1 MGYEF
6 FTLMMLLCF
15 FISIFASTSLKSTY
29 KKYMKIQNSS
39 HFSGAQVAASILRQF
54 GINDVRV
61 EETSGELSD
70 HYDPRHKVVRLSTE
84 NYHGTSIA
92 AVSVAAHECGHAI
105 QHATEYVPVVIRSK
119 MVPVVN
125 FANKMSYGLFA
136 VSLFID
142 NYQAVLKLAFLIFFV
157 TFLFQVVT
165 LPVEFDASKRALK
178 ILNSSNVLQEHEM
191 KGSKKVLKAAAFT
204 YVAGVLY
211 YLMQVLRIL
220 SVLNRRDS

>member
-1 MGYEF
+1 MNYEF
-6 FTLMMLLCF
+6 FTLMMIVCF

-70 HYDPRHKVVRLSTE
+70 HYDPRYKVVRLSTE

-105 QHATEYVPVVIRSK
+105 QHATEYVPVVVRSK

-136 VSLFID
+136 LSLFIK
-142 NYQAVLKLAFLIFFV
+142 NYETVLKIAFLIFFV
-157 TFLFQVVT
+157 TFLFQMVT

-211 YLMQVLRIL
+211 SLMQVLRIL
-220 SVLNRRDS
+220 SVLNRRNS

>member
-1 MGYEF
+1 MNYEF
-6 FTLMMLLCF
+6 FTLMMIVCF

-70 HYDPRHKVVRLSTE
+70 HYDPRYKVVRLSTE

-105 QHATEYVPVVIRSK
+105 QHATEYVPIVVRSK

-136 VSLFID
+136 LSLFIN
-142 NYQAVLKLAFLIFFV
+142 NYETVLKIAFLIFFV
-157 TFLFQVVT
+157 TFLFQMVT

-211 YLMQVLRIL
+211 SLMQVLRIL
-220 SVLNRRDS
+220 SVLNRRNS

>member
-6 FTLMMLLCF
+6 FTLMMILCF

-105 QHATEYVPVVIRSK
+105 QHATEYVPVVLRSK

-125 FANKMSYGLFA
+125 FANKVSYGLFA
-136 VSLFID
+136 LSLFID
-142 NYQAVLKLAFLIFFV
+142 NYETVLKIAFLVFFV

-211 YLMQVLRIL
+211 SLMQVLRIL

>member
-1 MGYEF
+1 MNYEF
-6 FTLMMLLCF
+6 FTLMMIVCF

-70 HYDPRHKVVRLSTE
+70 HYDPRYKVVRLSTE

-105 QHATEYVPVVIRSK
+105 QHATEYVPIVVRSK

-136 VSLFID
+136 LSLFIK
-142 NYQAVLKLAFLIFFV
+142 NYETVLKIAFLIFFV

-211 YLMQVLRIL
+211 SLMQVLRIL
-220 SVLNRRDS
+220 SVLNRRNS

>member
-1 MGYEF
+1 MNYEF
-6 FTLMMLLCF
+6 FTLMMIVCF

-61 EETSGELSD
+61 EDTSGELSD
-70 HYDPRHKVVRLSTE
+70 HYDPRYKVVRLSTE

-105 QHATEYVPVVIRSK
+105 QHATEYVPIVVRSK

-136 VSLFID
+136 LSLFIK
-142 NYQAVLKLAFLIFFV
+142 NYETVLKIAFLIFFV

-211 YLMQVLRIL
+211 SLMQVLRIL
-220 SVLNRRDS
+220 SVLNRRNS

>member
-1 MGYEF
+1 MNYEF
-6 FTLMMLLCF
+6 FTLMMIVCF

-70 HYDPRHKVVRLSTE
+70 HYDPRYKVVRLSTE

-105 QHATEYVPVVIRSK
+105 QHATEYVPVVVRSK

-136 VSLFID
+136 LSLFIK
-142 NYQAVLKLAFLIFFV
+142 NYETVLKIAFLIFFV

-211 YLMQVLRIL
+211 SLMQVLRIL
-220 SVLNRRDS
+220 SVLNRRNS

>member
-1 MGYEF
+1 MNYEF
-6 FTLMMLLCF
+6 FTLMMIVCF

-70 HYDPRHKVVRLSTE
+70 HYDPRYKVVRLSTE

-105 QHATEYVPVVIRSK
+105 QHATEYVPVVVRSK

-136 VSLFID
+136 LSLFIK
-142 NYQAVLKLAFLIFFV
+142 NYETVLKIAFLIFFI

-211 YLMQVLRIL
+211 SLMQVLRIL
-220 SVLNRRDS
+220 SVLNRRNS

>member
-1 MGYEF
+1 MNYEF
-6 FTLMMLLCF
+6 FTLMMIVCF

-92 AVSVAAHECGHAI
+92 AVSVA
-105 QHATEYVPVVIRSK
+105 
-119 MVPVVN
+119 
-125 FANKMSYGLFA
+125 NKMSYGLFA
-136 VSLFID
+136 LSLFIK
-142 NYQAVLKLAFLIFFV
+142 NYETVLKIAFLIFFV

-211 YLMQVLRIL
+211 SLMQVLRIL
-220 SVLNRRDS
+220 SLLNRRNS

>member
-1 MGYEF
+1 MNYEF
-6 FTLMMLLCF
+6 FTLMMIVCF

-70 HYDPRHKVVRLSTE
+70 HYDPRYKVVRLSTE

-105 QHATEYVPVVIRSK
+105 QHATEYVPVVVRSK

-136 VSLFID
+136 LSLFIK
-142 NYQAVLKLAFLIFFV
+142 NYETVLKIAFLIFLV

-211 YLMQVLRIL
+211 SLMQVLRIL

>member
-1 MGYEF
+1 MNYEF
-6 FTLMMLLCF
+6 FTLMMIVCF

-105 QHATEYVPVVIRSK
+105 QHATEYVPVVVRSK

-136 VSLFID
+136 LSLFIK
-142 NYQAVLKLAFLIFFV
+142 NYETVLKIAFLIFFV

-211 YLMQVLRIL
+211 SLMQVLRIL
-220 SVLNRRDS
+220 SVLNRRNS

>member
-1 MGYEF
+1 MNYEF
-6 FTLMMLLCF
+6 FTLMMIVCF

-70 HYDPRHKVVRLSTE
+70 HYDPRYKVVRLSTE

-105 QHATEYVPVVIRSK
+105 QHATEYVPVVVRSK

-136 VSLFID
+136 LSLFIN
-142 NYQAVLKLAFLIFFV
+142 NYETVLKIAFLIFFV

-211 YLMQVLRIL
+211 SLMQVLRIL
-220 SVLNRRDS
+220 SLLNRRNS

>member
-1 MGYEF
+1 MNYEF
-6 FTLMMLLCF
+6 FTLMMIVCF

-105 QHATEYVPVVIRSK
+105 QHATEYVPVVVRSK

-136 VSLFID
+136 LSLFIK
-142 NYQAVLKLAFLIFFV
+142 NYETVLKIAFLIFFV
-157 TFLFQVVT
+157 TFLFQMVT

-211 YLMQVLRIL
+211 SLMQVLRIL
-220 SVLNRRDS
+220 SVLNRRNS

>member
-1 MGYEF
+1 MNYEF
-6 FTLMMLLCF
+6 FTLMMIVCF

-70 HYDPRHKVVRLSTE
+70 HYDPRYKVVRLSTE

-105 QHATEYVPVVIRSK
+105 QHATEYVPVVVRSK

-136 VSLFID
+136 LSLFIN
-142 NYQAVLKLAFLIFFV
+142 NYETVLKIAFLIFFV
-157 TFLFQVVT
+157 TFLFQMVT

-211 YLMQVLRIL
+211 SLMQVLRIL
-220 SVLNRRDS
+220 SVLNRRNS

>member
-1 MGYEF
+1 MNYEF
-6 FTLMMLLCF
+6 FTLMMIVCF

-70 HYDPRHKVVRLSTE
+70 HYDPRYKVVRLSTE

-105 QHATEYVPVVIRSK
+105 QHATEYVPVVVRSK

-136 VSLFID
+136 LSLFIK
-142 NYQAVLKLAFLIFFV
+142 NYETVLKIAFLIFFV

-211 YLMQVLRIL
+211 SLMQVLRIL

>member
-1 MGYEF
+1 MNYEF
-6 FTLMMLLCF
+6 FTLMMIVCF

-70 HYDPRHKVVRLSTE
+70 HYDPRYKVVRLSTE

-105 QHATEYVPVVIRSK
+105 QHATEYVPVVVRSK

-136 VSLFID
+136 LSLFIK
-142 NYQAVLKLAFLIFFV
+142 NYETVLKIAFLIFFV
-157 TFLFQVVT
+157 TFLFQMVT

-211 YLMQVLRIL
+211 SLMQVLRIL
-220 SVLNRRDS
+220 SLLNRRNS

>member
-1 MGYEF
+1 MNYEF
-6 FTLMMLLCF
+6 FTLMMIVCF

-70 HYDPRHKVVRLSTE
+70 HYDPRYKVVRLSTE

-105 QHATEYVPVVIRSK
+105 QHATEYVPVVLRSK

-136 VSLFID
+136 LSLFIK
-142 NYQAVLKLAFLIFFV
+142 NYETVLKIAFLIFFV
-157 TFLFQVVT
+157 TFLFQMVT

-211 YLMQVLRIL
+211 SLMQVLRIL
-220 SVLNRRDS
+220 SLLNRRNS

>member
-1 MGYEF
+1 MNYEF
-6 FTLMMLLCF
+6 FTLMMIVCF

-105 QHATEYVPVVIRSK
+105 QHATEYVPVVVRSK

-136 VSLFID
+136 LSLFIN
-142 NYQAVLKLAFLIFFV
+142 NYETVLKIAFLIFFV

-211 YLMQVLRIL
+211 SLMQVLRIL
-220 SVLNRRDS
+220 SLLNRRNS

>member
-1 MGYEF
+1 MNYEF
-6 FTLMMLLCF
+6 FTLMMIVCF

-105 QHATEYVPVVIRSK
+105 QHDTEYVPVVVRSK

-136 VSLFID
+136 LSLFIK
-142 NYQAVLKLAFLIFFV
+142 NYETVLKIAFLIFFV

-211 YLMQVLRIL
+211 SLMQVLRIL
-220 SVLNRRDS
+220 SLLNRRNS

>member
-211 YLMQVLRIL
+211 SLMQVLRIL

>member
-1 MGYEF
+1 
-6 FTLMMLLCF
+6 
-15 FISIFASTSLKSTY
+15 
-29 KKYMKIQNSS
+29 MKIQNSS

-70 HYDPRHKVVRLSTE
+70 HYDPRYKVVRLSTE

-105 QHATEYVPVVIRSK
+105 QHATEYVPVVLRSK

-136 VSLFID
+136 LSLFIK
-142 NYQAVLKLAFLIFFV
+142 NYETVLKIAFLIFFV

-211 YLMQVLRIL
+211 SLMQVLRIL
-220 SVLNRRDS
+220 SLLNRRNS

>member
-1 MGYEF
+1 MN
-6 FTLMMLLCF
+6 
-15 FISIFASTSLKSTY
+15 
-29 KKYMKIQNSS
+29 IQYSS
-39 HFSGAQVAASILRQF
+39 HYSGAQVAASILRQF

-70 HYDPRHKVVRLSTE
+70 HYDPRYKVVRLSTE

-105 QHATEYVPVVIRSK
+105 QHATEYVPVVVRSK

-136 VSLFID
+136 LSLFIK
-142 NYQAVLKLAFLIFFV
+142 NYETVLKIAFLIFFV
-157 TFLFQVVT
+157 TFLFQMVT

-211 YLMQVLRIL
+211 SLMQVLRIL
-220 SVLNRRDS
+220 SVLNRRNS

>member
-1 MGYEF
+1 MNYEF
-6 FTLMMLLCF
+6 FTLMMIVCF

-70 HYDPRHKVVRLSTE
+70 HYDPRYKVVRLSTE

-105 QHATEYVPVVIRSK
+105 QHATEYVPVVVRSK

-136 VSLFID
+136 LSLFIK
-142 NYQAVLKLAFLIFFV
+142 NYETVLKIAFLIFLV

-211 YLMQVLRIL
+211 SLMQVLRIL
-220 SVLNRRDS
+220 SLLNRRNS

>member
-1 MGYEF
+1 MNYEF
-6 FTLMMLLCF
+6 FTLMMIVCF

-61 EETSGELSD
+61 EETAGELSD
-70 HYDPRHKVVRLSTE
+70 HYDPRYKVVRLSTE

-105 QHATEYVPVVIRSK
+105 QHATEYVPVVVRSK

-136 VSLFID
+136 LSLFIK
-142 NYQAVLKLAFLIFFV
+142 NYETVLKIAFLIFFV

-211 YLMQVLRIL
+211 SLMQVLRIL
-220 SVLNRRDS
+220 SLLNRRNS

>member
-1 MGYEF
+1 MNYEF
-6 FTLMMLLCF
+6 FTLMMIVCF

-70 HYDPRHKVVRLSTE
+70 HYDPRYKVVRLSTE

-105 QHATEYVPVVIRSK
+105 QHATEYVPVVVRSK

-136 VSLFID
+136 LSLFIN
-142 NYQAVLKLAFLIFFV
+142 NYETVLKIAFLIFFV
-157 TFLFQVVT
+157 TFLFQMVT

-178 ILNSSNVLQEHEM
+178 ILNSSNVFL
-191 KGSKKVLKAAAFT
+191 
-204 YVAGVLY
+204 
-211 YLMQVLRIL
+211 
-220 SVLNRRDS
+220 

>member
-1 MGYEF
+1 MNYEF
-6 FTLMMLLCF
+6 FTLMMIVCF

-105 QHATEYVPVVIRSK
+105 QHATEYVPVVVRSK

-136 VSLFID
+136 LSLFIK
-142 NYQAVLKLAFLIFFV
+142 NYETVLKIAFLIFFV

-211 YLMQVLRIL
+211 SLMQVLRIL
-220 SVLNRRDS
+220 SLLNRRNS

>member
-1 MGYEF
+1 MNYEF
-6 FTLMMLLCF
+6 FTLMMIVCF

-105 QHATEYVPVVIRSK
+105 QHDTEYVPVVVRSK

-136 VSLFID
+136 LSLFIK
-142 NYQAVLKLAFLIFFV
+142 NYETVLKIAFLIFFV

-211 YLMQVLRIL
+211 SLMQVLRIL
-220 SVLNRRDS
+220 SVLNRRNS

>member
-1 MGYEF
+1 MNYEF
-6 FTLMMLLCF
+6 FTLMMIVCF

-70 HYDPRHKVVRLSTE
+70 HYDPRYKVVRLSTE

-105 QHATEYVPVVIRSK
+105 QHATEYVPVVVRSK

-136 VSLFID
+136 LSLFIK
-142 NYQAVLKLAFLIFFV
+142 NYETVLKIAFLIFFV

-211 YLMQVLRIL
+211 SLMQVLRIL
-220 SVLNRRDS
+220 SLLNRRNS

>member
-1 MGYEF
+1 MNYEF
-6 FTLMMLLCF
+6 FTLMMIVCF

-105 QHATEYVPVVIRSK
+105 QHATEYVPVVVRSK

-136 VSLFID
+136 LSLFIK
-142 NYQAVLKLAFLIFFV
+142 NYETVLKIAFLIFFV

-211 YLMQVLRIL
+211 SLMQVLRIL

>member
-1 MGYEF
+1 MNYEF
-6 FTLMMLLCF
+6 FTLMMIVCF

-70 HYDPRHKVVRLSTE
+70 HYDPRYKVVRLSTE

-105 QHATEYVPVVIRSK
+105 QHATEYVPIVVRSK

-136 VSLFID
+136 LSLFIK
-142 NYQAVLKLAFLIFFV
+142 NYETVLKIAFLIFFV

-211 YLMQVLRIL
+211 SLMQVLRIL
-220 SVLNRRDS
+220 SLLNRRNS

>member
-1 MGYEF
+1 MNYEF
-6 FTLMMLLCF
+6 FTLMMIVCF

-70 HYDPRHKVVRLSTE
+70 HYDPRYKVVRLSTE

-105 QHATEYVPVVIRSK
+105 QHATEDVPVVVRAK

-136 VSLFID
+136 LSLFIK
-142 NYQAVLKLAFLIFFV
+142 NYETVLKIAFLIFFV

-211 YLMQVLRIL
+211 SLMQVLRIL
-220 SVLNRRDS
+220 SLLNRRNS

>member
-1 MGYEF
+1 MNYEF
-6 FTLMMLLCF
+6 FTLMMIVCF

-70 HYDPRHKVVRLSTE
+70 HYDPRYKVVRLSTE

-105 QHATEYVPVVIRSK
+105 QHATEYVPVVVRSK

-136 VSLFID
+136 LSLFIN
-142 NYQAVLKLAFLIFFV
+142 NYETVLKIAFLIFFV
-157 TFLFQVVT
+157 TFLFQMVT

-211 YLMQVLRIL
+211 SLMQVLRIL
-220 SVLNRRDS
+220 SLLNRRNS

>member
-1 MGYEF
+1 MNYEF
-6 FTLMMLLCF
+6 FTLMMIVCF

-105 QHATEYVPVVIRSK
+105 QHATEYVPVVVRSK

-136 VSLFID
+136 LSLFIN
-142 NYQAVLKLAFLIFFV
+142 NYETVLKIAFLIFFV

-211 YLMQVLRIL
+211 SLMQVLRIL
-220 SVLNRRDS
+220 SVLNRRNS

>member
-119 MVPVVN
+119 VVPAVN

-211 YLMQVLRIL
+211 SLMQVLRIL